1 MLPVEYDA
9 KAIKRLV
16 DKTNNVFAS
25 GNATLTERIIDLSAT
40 SSEGDATNAA
50 SIVTEA
56 TVRSDADS
64 ALASLITT
72 LSATSSEG
80 DATNAAS
87 IVTEATA
94 RSDGDSAIATTV
106 TTLAASTSAA
116 DTANAAS
123 VVAAATA
130 ASSATSALT
139 NVVNAQRSL
148 FGAAVSDTWDATKQ
162 YIGSTQ
168 TIDSVDVA
176 AGEEAVKGGLVY
188 RCRATHTNQQPPS
201 TSYWDLVDTV
211 AAVVSASVLIESNT
225 RASEDNALANSI
237 TALTARVG
245 DTEQE
250 GTDNAADIVT
260 VNTAIA
266 NNKSAQSKRNDT
278 LAARFGVTTADNY
291 DSSFTYAVNDEAVY
305 NSNVYRC
312 ILSSTGNLPTSTT
325 YWTLQELLQGLTDAR
340 IETLEDTYADRTTAL
355 STVIQTL
362 TADVGANSVAITTTN
377 TAFAAVDA
385 TLSQSIQ
392 DVITDL
398 AETDATVDGEIVS
411 FFQDSAP
418 TGGHI
423 GDIWFDTDD
432 NNTIYTWKL
441 NTTTNAYAWVATPNS
456 AIAKAFQAALDGAA
470 IADGKAK
477 TFYSSDAPVNNTA
490 NNLGIGD
497 LWVDED
503 TKELFRWT
511 GASWLSVRDTTLTQ
525 VIQGVAELNATVDGE
540 IVSFFQ
546 NSAPS
551 SNHIGDI
558 WFDTNNLVS
567 EGGYTDVAKAYVRR
581 DNGSGTLIWVH
592 SPDSALVKAFRDT
605 SAAQDTADGKITAF
619 YNATAPSTAD
629 SGDLWVDTDDNQLY
643 RWDASLS
650 TPAWV
655 SIRDNNLTSVFQSVS
670 DINGILDG
678 QIVSFF
684 QNSAPSSTHVGDF
697 WFDTNDIVTID
708 GVSGAQPYVR
718 LRDTNGD
725 LQWVTANN
733 SALAKAFRDTS
744 AAQDTADGKITSFYQ
759 NAPPSTA
766 DSGDLWVDTNNE
778 NKLYRWDASLS
789 TPAWASVQ
797 DGNIVTL
804 LGKYGV
810 NIDAN
815 GYIIGY
821 DIFNDGTNG
830 SFKIKADEFRIVE
843 GSTAN
848 ETGTEVFS
856 ITNGDVTINGSLVV
870 NGSLSVAGKASIG
883 SVGAIS
889 GTAGND
895 VTMTSYSEI
904 SQTNFVNA
912 APQHIAAANHSDGSV
927 SAGDVMGGT
936 PLYSFTFTTYAFSGT
951 KDFIIST
958 LLDPIGYYGSASSTG
973 FAFAMKATTSA
984 TDYASTSASAYV
996 STKGTS
1002 KGGTLASQNYI
1013 LSDVVSLSGSTQYYI
1028 WVFGVMDDVGVTGGQ
1043 RGIRDGQITVAGLN
1057 V

>member
-9 KAIKRLV
+9 KAVKRLV

-25 GNATLTERIIDLSAT
+25 GNATITKSIVDLSTT

-50 SIVTEA
+50 SILTEA

-87 IVTEATA
+87 VVAEATA

-148 FGAAVSDTWDATKQ
+148 FGAAVSDTWDSTKQ
-162 YIGSTQ
+162 YIGSTE

-176 AGEEAVKGGLVY
+176 TGEEAVKGGLVY

-211 AAVVSASVLIESNT
+211 DAVVSSAVLIESNT
-225 RASEDNALANSI
+225 RASEDSALADSI

-245 DTEQE
+245 NTEQE

-266 NNKSAQSKRNDT
+266 NNKTAQSKRNDT
-278 LAARFGVTTADNY
+278 LAARFGVTTANNY
-291 DSSFTYAVNDEAVY
+291 DSTFTYAVNDEVVY

-312 ILSSTGNLPTSTT
+312 ILSSTGNHPTSTT

-355 STVIQTL
+355 STVIGTL
-362 TADVGANSVAITTTN
+362 TADVEANSVAITTTN

-470 IADGKAK
+470 IADSKAK
-477 TFYSSDAPVNNTA
+477 TFY
-490 NNLGIGD
+490 
-497 LWVDED
+497 
-503 TKELFRWT
+503 
-511 GASWLSVRDTTLTQ
+511 Q
-525 VIQGVAELNATVDGE
+525 
-540 IVSFFQ
+540 
-546 NSAPS
+546 
-551 SNHIGDI
+551 
-558 WFDTNNLVS
+558 
-567 EGGYTDVAKAYVRR
+567 
-581 DNGSGTLIWVH
+581 
-592 SPDSALVKAFRDT
+592 
-605 SAAQDTADGKITAF
+605 AD
-619 YNATAPSTAD
+619 APSTAD

-643 RWDASLS
+643 RWNAGLS
-650 TPAWV
+650 PPAWV
-655 SIRDNNLTSVFQSVS
+655 SIRDTTLTQVIHAAS

-684 QNSAPSSTHVGDF
+684 QDSAPSSTHVGDF

-766 DSGDLWVDTNNE
+766 DSGDLWVDTNDG

-848 ETGTEVFS
+848 EAGTEVFS

-870 NGSLSVAGKASIG
+870 NGSLNVAGKALSG

-904 SQTNFVNA
+904 LQTNFVNS

-951 KDFIIST
+951 KDFIVST
-958 LLDPIGYYGSASSTG
+958 LLDPIGYYSSASGTG

-1002 KGGTLASQNYI
+1002 KGGILSSQNYI

-1028 WVFGVMDDVGVTGGQ
+1028 WVFGVMDDVGTSGGA

-1057 V
+1057 I

>member
-16 DKTNNVFAS
+16 DKTNNVFSSSNAS
-25 GNATLTERIIDLSAT
+25 ITKSIIDLSTT

-50 SIVTEA
+50 SILTEA

-87 IVTEATA
+87 VVAEATA

-148 FGAAVSDTWDATKQ
+148 FGAAVSDTWDSTKQ
-162 YIGSTQ
+162 YIGSTE

-176 AGEEAVKGGLVY
+176 TGEEAVKGGLVY

-211 AAVVSASVLIESNT
+211 DAVVSSAVLIESNT
-225 RASEDNALANSI
+225 RASEDSALADSI

-245 DTEQE
+245 NTEQE

-266 NNKSAQSKRNDT
+266 NNKTAQSKRNDT
-278 LAARFGVTTADNY
+278 LAARFGVTTANNY
-291 DSSFTYAVNDEAVY
+291 DSTFTYAVNDEVVY

-312 ILSSTGNLPTSTT
+312 ILSSTGNHPTSTT

-355 STVIQTL
+355 STVIGTL
-362 TADVGANSVAITTTN
+362 TADVEANSVAITTTN

-470 IADGKAK
+470 IADSKAK
-477 TFYSSDAPVNNTA
+477 TFY
-490 NNLGIGD
+490 
-497 LWVDED
+497 
-503 TKELFRWT
+503 
-511 GASWLSVRDTTLTQ
+511 Q
-525 VIQGVAELNATVDGE
+525 
-540 IVSFFQ
+540 
-546 NSAPS
+546 
-551 SNHIGDI
+551 
-558 WFDTNNLVS
+558 
-567 EGGYTDVAKAYVRR
+567 
-581 DNGSGTLIWVH
+581 
-592 SPDSALVKAFRDT
+592 
-605 SAAQDTADGKITAF
+605 AD
-619 YNATAPSTAD
+619 APSTAD

-643 RWDASLS
+643 RWNAGLS
-650 TPAWV
+650 PPAWV
-655 SIRDNNLTSVFQSVS
+655 SIRDTTLTQVIQAAS

-684 QNSAPSSTHVGDF
+684 QDSAPSSTHVGDF

-766 DSGDLWVDTNNE
+766 DSGDLWVDTNDG

-848 ETGTEVFS
+848 EAGTEVFS

-870 NGSLSVAGKASIG
+870 NGSLNVAGKALSG

-904 SQTNFVNA
+904 LQTNFVNS

-951 KDFIIST
+951 KDFIVST
-958 LLDPIGYYGSASSTG
+958 LLDPIGYYSSASGTG

-1002 KGGTLASQNYI
+1002 KGGILSSQNYI

-1028 WVFGVMDDVGVTGGQ
+1028 WVFGVMDDVGTSGGA

-1057 V
+1057 I